1 MSNSGDSCI
10 FCLIARGDAPSALV
24 YRDDRVLAF
33 MDLFPLSRGHLLVVP
48 RAHAENIFEIS
59 ESDMLA
65 VAALQLKI
73 AEVLKAE
80 LEPDGIAVYQANG
93 TAAGQTVFHYHV
105 HLIPRADGEGFD
117 LANRKTADRGELSRL
132 AARLMESLQR
142 GPQK

>member
-1 MSNSGDSCI
+1 VSNSGDSCI
-10 FCLIARGDAPSALV
+10 FCLIARGDEPAALV

-48 RAHAENIFEIS
+48 RAHAENIFDIS
-59 ESDMLA
+59 EADMLA
-65 VAALQLKI
+65 VAALQQKI

-105 HLIPRADGEGFD
+105 HLIPREDGEGFD
-117 LANRKTADRGELSRL
+117 FANRKAADRGELSRL

>member
-1 MSNSGDSCI
+1 M
-10 FCLIARGDAPSALV
+10 
-24 YRDDRVLAF
+24 AF

-59 ESDMLA
+59 EADMLA

-73 AEVLKAE
+73 AGVLKAE
-80 LEPDGIAVYQANG
+80 LKPDGIAVYQANG

-117 LANRKTADRGELSRL
+117 FANRKTADRGELSGL
-132 AARLMESLQR
+132 AARLMEGLQR